1 MRGAWSR
8 CWRGRA
14 YFSSRHTKISIPYKV
29 TTNKKGQNLAE
40 IAEIILYNYRYIKKK
55 PQQDR

>member
-14 YFSSRHTKISIPYKV
+14 YFPSRHTKISVMYKV
-29 TTNKKGQNLAE
+29 TTNEKSQNLAE
-40 IAEIILYNYRYIKKK
+40 IIFYNYRYIKKK